1 MFGKW
6 MNSFYYGKSGKGDY
20 RKEDLPTNRWQLF
33 WEMLRVRFS
42 ALVRLNLMYA
52 VVWLPAMMVIM
63 VGVLSL
69 LTGLSSAGEEAEVA
83 MSVADLVQGVSM
95 TTLML
100 LVPCIALTGI
110 ATPGVCYVTRNW
122 SRDEHAFIWSDFK
135 DAVKENWK
143 QSLVISTITGFMPLL
158 VYVCWRFY
166 GQMALENALLTIPQV
181 LVLMLGI
188 VWSLAVSYFHPL
200 IVSYR
205 LNLKNVL
212 RNGLML
218 SIARL
223 PMSVG
228 LRLLHCVPLLIA
240 LAVAMFWNPIWAVLG
255 LFAYYVLIGFSL
267 SRFIT
272 ASYTNGVFD
281 KYINSHIEGATV
293 NRGLNT
299 EIDDDDDEDDAEN
312 GTEE

>member
-42 ALVRLNLMYA
+42 ALVRLNLMY
-52 VVWLPAMMVIM
+52 VVAWLPAMLVIM

-69 LTGLSSAGEEAEVA
+69 LTGLSATPEEGEAA
-83 MSVADLVQGVSM
+83 MSMADMVQGITM
-95 TTLML
+95 TTLLL
-100 LVPCIALTGI
+100 LVPCITI
-110 ATPGVCYVTRNW
+110 AGVVTPGVCYVTRNW
-122 SRDEHAFIWSDFK
+122 ARDEHAFIWTDFK
-135 DAVKENWK
+135 DAIKENWK
-143 QSLVISTITGFMPLL
+143 QSLVIGLITGFIPLL
-158 VYVCWRFY
+158 VYVCWHFY
-166 GQMALENALLTIPQV
+166 GQMAAQNALMTIPQV

-188 VWSLAVSYFHPL
+188 IWSLAVSYFHPL

-205 LNLKNVL
+205 LTIKNVL

-218 SIARL
+218 AVARL

-228 LRLLHCVPLLIA
+228 LRLLHCVPMLIG
-240 LAVAMFWNPIWAVLG
+240 LVVAMFWNPIWAVLG
-255 LFAYYVLIGFSL
+255 VFAYYVLIGFAL

-299 EIDDDDDEDDAEN
+299 EVDDDDDEDDEDTSAE
-312 GTEE
+312 E